1 MIKHEYP
8 FWFFILAF
16 LVILYLAYHIFR
28 PFLMIFLWAII
39 LVTTFQPV
47 YRRLVGWTRGRE
59 TLSALIMVGTLTLLL
74 ILPVILLVLS
84 LADQSLQAYNR
95 ISTRLDT
102 TDFQQS
108 AQDLMRHP
116 AFLKVRTLLG
126 RFVDVE
132 KIDLKNTMVGVLEYI
147 STFLVDQSQ
156 RLFASL
162 TTLLFD
168 FLLLVVATYYLF
180 RNGESVFQQLR
191 KLSPMDPDR
200 QEKIISRFTALVRA
214 TLLGNFVTAIAQGT
228 LGGLAFLIVGLPSP
242 VLWGAVMSFLAL
254 VPVVGA
260 YLVYVPA
267 AVYLLSIGSTGKAVL
282 LMAWGTVGGILTDN
296 VLKPQI
302 IKGGAR
308 IHPVVIFFSI
318 LGGLSFFGFSGL
330 VLGPLVTGLAL
341 VFLEIYRE
349 EFREQLPG
357 TMKLS
362 REYLEAALREKPDDI
377 T

>member
-1 MIKHEYP
+1 MIKGQYP

-16 LVILYLAYHIFR
+16 LGILYLTYHIFQ
-28 PFLMIFLWAII
+28 PFLMVFLWAII
-39 LVTTFQPV
+39 LVTTFQPS
-47 YRRLVGWTRGRE
+47 YRRLVQWTRGRE
-59 TLSALIMVGTLTLLL
+59 TLSALIMVTALTLLL

-84 LADQSLQAYNR
+84 LADQSLQAYNM
-95 ISTRLDT
+95 ISSRLDT
-102 TDFQQS
+102 ADFQQS
-108 AQDLMRHP
+108 AQDLLRHP
-116 AFLKVRTLLG
+116 AFLKLRGALG

-132 KIDLKNTMVGVLEYI
+132 KIDLKGMVVSVLQYV
-147 STFLVDQSQ
+147 SAFLVEQSQ
-156 RLFASL
+156 HLFSSL

-180 RNGESVFQQLR
+180 KHGGQVFQELR

-200 QEKIISRFTALVRA
+200 QEKIIRRFTALVRA
-214 TLLGNFVTAIAQGT
+214 TLLGNFVTAITQGT

-260 YLVYVPA
+260 FLVYVPA
-267 AVYLLSIGSTGKAVL
+267 AVYLLSAGSTGKAVFL
-282 LMAWGTVGGILTDN
+282 LAWGVVGGVLTDN

-308 IHPVVIFFSI
+308 IHPVIIFFSI

-330 VLGPLVTGLAL
+330 ILGPLVTGLAL

-357 TMKLS
+357 TLKLT
-362 REYLEAALREKPDDI
+362 REQIEAVFRQKPDDAP
-377 T
+377 

>member
-1 MIKHEYP
+1 MIKREYP

-16 LVILYLAYHIFR
+16 LVILYLTYHIFQ
-28 PFLMIFLWAII
+28 PFLMVFLWAII
-39 LVTTFQPV
+39 LVTTFQPA
-47 YRRLVGWTRGRE
+47 YRRLVGWTRGRD
-59 TLSALIMVGTLTLLL
+59 TLAALVMVGALTLLL
-74 ILPVILLVLS
+74 ILPVILLILS
-84 LADQSLQAYNR
+84 IADQSLQAYNL
-95 ISTRLDT
+95 ISSRLDT
-102 TDFQQS
+102 TDFQKS

-116 AFLKVRTLLG
+116 AYLKLRNLLG

-132 KIDLKNTMVGVLEYI
+132 KIDLKSAMVSVLEYV
-147 STFLVDQSQ
+147 SAFLVEQSQ

-162 TTLLFD
+162 TTLLLD

-180 RNGESVFQQLR
+180 KHGESVFQQLR

-228 LGGLAFLIVGLPSP
+228 LGCLAFLIVGLPSP

-267 AVYLLSIGSTGKAVL
+267 AVYLLSVGGTGKAVF
-282 LMAWGTVGGILTDN
+282 LMAWAVVGGILTDN

-330 VLGPLVTGLAL
+330 ILGPLVTGLAL

-357 TMKLS
+357 TMKLT
-362 REYLEAALREKPDDI
+362 REHIEAVIRQKPDDVP
-377 T
+377 

>member
-1 MIKHEYP
+1 MIKGQYP

-16 LVILYLAYHIFR
+16 LGILYLTYHIFQ
-28 PFLMIFLWAII
+28 PFLMVFLWAII
-39 LVTTFQPV
+39 LVTTFQPA

-59 TLSALIMVGTLTLLL
+59 TVSALLLVGALTLLL
-74 ILPVILLVLS
+74 LLPVILLILS
-84 LADQSLQAYNR
+84 LADQSLQAYNL
-95 ISTRLDT
+95 ISSRLDGA
-102 TDFQQS
+102 DFQKS
-108 AQDLMRHP
+108 AQDLLHHP
-116 AFLKVRTLLG
+116 AFLKLRGLLG

-132 KIDLKNTMVGVLEYI
+132 KIDLKSMTVSVLQYV
-147 STFLVDQSQ
+147 SAFLVEQSQ
-156 RLFASL
+156 HLFASL

-180 RNGESVFQQLR
+180 KHGGQVFQEMR
-191 KLSPMDPDR
+191 KLSPMDPGR

-228 LGGLAFLIVGLPSP
+228 LGGLAFLIVGLSSP

-260 YLVYVPA
+260 FLVYVPA
-267 AVYLLSIGSTGKAVL
+267 ALYLLGTGSTGKAVFL
-282 LMAWGTVGGILTDN
+282 LAWGVVGGVLTDN

-308 IHPVVIFFSI
+308 IHPVLIFFSI

-330 VLGPLVTGLAL
+330 ILGPLVTGLAL

-357 TMKLS
+357 TMKLT
-362 REYLEAALREKPDDI
+362 REHIEAVFRQKPDDAP
-377 T
+377 